1 MRNRKYNLDRSK
13 SLVSQ
18 IESIFFNISRVKKI
32 NISEEFWAIIQ
43 KTDSLRSQ
51 YNPNNNRYMNV
62 PLSISDSQEE
72 DIVIEK

>member
-13 SLVSQ
+13 SLISQ

-43 KTDSLRSQ
+43 KVDSLRSQ